1 MKYYL
6 VSCRMGHNYNQSFN
20 KVAVG
25 TFSIQAKNSLQAM
38 QKAKYLAGIKHN
50 HTMAIVKL
58 EEVSK
63 ETFLKNLKNQPYS
76 KIWVKRQEKNL

>member
-38 QKAKYLAGIKHN
+38 QKAKYLAGVKHN

-63 ETFLKNLKNQPYS
+63 KIFLENRKNKPYS
-76 KIWVKRQEKNL
+76 KIWAK

>member
-1 MKYYL
+1 
-6 VSCRMGHNYNQSFN
+6 MGHNYNQSFN

-38 QKAKYLAGIKHN
+38 QKAKYLAGVKHN

-63 ETFLKNLKNQPYS
+63 ETFLENRKNKPYS
-76 KIWVKRQEKNL
+76 KIWAKC

>member
-38 QKAKYLAGIKHN
+38 QKAKYLAGVKHN

-63 ETFLKNLKNQPYS
+63 ETFLENRKNQPYS
-76 KIWVKRQEKNL
+76 KIWAK

>member
-1 MKYYL
+1 
-6 VSCRMGHNYNQSFN
+6 MGHNYNQSFN

-38 QKAKYLAGIKHN
+38 QKAKYLAGVKHN

-76 KIWVKRQEKNL
+76 KIWVKR

>member
-20 KVAVG
+20 KMAVA

-38 QKAKYLAGIKHN
+38 QKAKHFAGVKHS
-50 HTMAIVKL
+50 HTMGIVKL

-63 ETFLKNLKNQPYS
+63 AIFLENRKNNPYS
-76 KIWVKRQEKNL
+76 KIWAR

>member
-38 QKAKYLAGIKHN
+38 QKAKYLAGVKHN

-63 ETFLKNLKNQPYS
+63 KVFLDKRKNKPYS
-76 KIWVKRQEKNL
+76 KIWAK

>member
-20 KVAVG
+20 KMAVA
-25 TFSIQAKNSLQAM
+25 TFSIKAKNSLQAM
-38 QKAKYLAGIKHN
+38 QKAKRFAGVKHS
-50 HTMAIVKL
+50 HTMVIVKL

-63 ETFLKNLKNQPYS
+63 EIFLENRKNNPYS
-76 KIWVKRQEKNL
+76 KIWAR